1 MSLWQQTTARFT
13 VTFSSLL
20 DLAMPRPPR
29 IVLPSVPLH
38 VIQRGNNRIPC
49 FIHENDHLVYLDMLR
64 ECAYDVGCALHAY
77 VLMTNHVHLLL
88 SPDSECSVST
98 MMQRL
103 GQRYVQY
110 FNRRHGRTGTLWEGR
125 FRSSL
130 VQDERY
136 FLACHRY
143 IELNPVR
150 AQMVERPAD
159 YRWSSYRANALGHD
173 NPLLTPHLLY
183 VRLGADPSACRT
195 AYQDLFGNV
204 LSEDLLDKIR
214 HAANGNRRLGADP
227 GRGPTQRHGPED
239 ISKNRALTPVY
250 SGSSLLSR
258 SSNARLRSTPQR

>member
-1 MSLWQQTTARFT
+1 
-13 VTFSSLL
+13 
-20 DLAMPRPPR
+20 MPRPPR
-29 IVLPSVPLH
+29 VVLPSVPLH

-49 FIHENDHLVYLDMLR
+49 FIHENDYLVYLDMLR

-88 SPDSECSVST
+88 SPDSEGSAST

-136 FLACHRY
+136 FMICHRY

-150 AQMVERPAD
+150 AQMVDRPAD
-159 YRWSSYRANALGHD
+159 YRWSSYQTNAFGHD
-173 NPLLTPHLLY
+173 NPLITPHPLY
-183 VRLGADPSACRT
+183 ASLGADAAARRM
-195 AYQDLFGNV
+195 AYQGLFDEV
-204 LSEDLLDKIR
+204 LSEDLLNEIR
-214 HAANGNRRLGADP
+214 YAGNGNRRLGADSGLDQIAAGP
-227 GRGPTQRHGPED
+227 GFKD
-239 ISKNRALTPVY
+239 ISKNRALTPV
-250 SGSSLLSR
+250 
-258 SSNARLRSTPQR
+258 